1 MILFLLAAAAAQPAA
16 ETPGAFMQH
25 LYASYRVRDYS
36 PFDHPDRV
44 FAPRLAA
51 ALAEDSK
58 LANGEVG
65 YLDGD
70 PVCQCQDTAGMRATV
85 VKVSQRDARN
95 AVVEVSIG
103 FTGDKPRKARFSLE
117 RGGSEW
123 RIADVS
129 SADEPSLLRAVEESN
144 RKQRRKH

>member
-1 MILFLLAAAAAQPAA
+1 MILLALGAVTAQPA
-16 ETPGAFMQH
+16 ETPTQFMQR
-25 LYASYRVRDYS
+25 LYASYRKRDYS

-51 ALAEDSK
+51 ALAEDAK
-58 LANGEVG
+58 LANGEMG

-85 VKVSQRDARN
+85 VNVTPLGTDKALVR
-95 AVVEVSIG
+95 VSIG
-103 FTGDKPRKARFSLE
+103 FTGTKARMARFSLE
-117 RGGSEW
+117 RGGRGW

-129 SADEPSLLRAVEESN
+129 SADEVSLLRAVEDSN
-144 RKQRRKH
+144 RKQREKH